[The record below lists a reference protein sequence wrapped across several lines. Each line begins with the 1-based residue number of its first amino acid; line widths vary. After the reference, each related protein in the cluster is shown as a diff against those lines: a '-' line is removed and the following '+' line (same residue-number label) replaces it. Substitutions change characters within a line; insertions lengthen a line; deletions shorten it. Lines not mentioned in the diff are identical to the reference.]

1 MTTLSDLLSSDLSA
15 DLGTLTPEAIEALL
29 SRATTLLASVK
40 DPATQAGLKAV
51 LATISTPAAKAT
63 LTQFAAHEVRGA
75 IVLAGLKLDAA
86 GRAAFI
92 GETSFAQ
99 RHAMV
104 DSDDQAARQA
114 IDARLALE
122 SSLESLAL
130 DVVVKGSIAALPFLL
145 AIL

>member
-29 SRATTLLASVK
+29 ARATTLLASVK
-40 DPATQAGLKAV
+40 DPATRAGLEAA
-51 LATISTPAAKAT
+51 LATLSTPAAKAT
-63 LTQFAAHEVRGA
+63 LSQFATHEVRGA
-75 IVLAGLKLDAA
+75 IVLAGLKLETA

-122 SSLESLAL
+122 SNLESLAL